1 MSKLENNVVKKSDN
15 KENGMNLD
23 ALTSKLH
30 TALSIDVES
39 CYTTLESGVEIVQ
52 KKYQFANPI
61 GKKESITVFD
71 KEIIESIEKI
81 TVGFRAKKVVSYAIC
96 REFANI
102 QNSGK
107 LESLGFKSIAEFG
120 KALFDL
126 EASTVNHY
134 TKIGN
139 AFINSDYSVKAG
151 LPELGVSHFIE
162 LNALVGENG
171 SIEQIIG
178 LYTSGTLT
186 DGMSTKKIREVLK
199 SLKTPTAIE
208 DKSDKSDKSE
218 ESEDK
223 SENSENTASS
233 TENATTS
240 TENPNIVEN
249 LVKQFDIKVAVAQ
262 LLAHCKAMGEIA
274 GIMADNGRDVEEIM
288 ADLECISKNV
298 KKFL

>member
-1 MSKLENNVVKKSDN
+1 MAKIDSNVVKKDDN
-15 KENGMNLD
+15 KENSMNMD
-23 ALTSKLH
+23 ALVSKLH
-30 TALSIDVES
+30 TTLSIDVES
-39 CYTTLESGVEIVQ
+39 CYTTLDSGVEIVQ

-71 KEIIESIEKI
+71 REIIESIEKI

-107 LESLGFKSIAEFG
+107 LESMGFKNIAEFA

-126 EASTVNHY
+126 ESSTANHY

-171 SIEQIIG
+171 SIDQIIG

-208 DKSDKSDKSE
+208 DKSGNSE

-240 TENPNIVEN
+240 TENPAVVEN
-249 LVKQFDIKVAVAQ
+249 LAKEYDVKVAVAQ
-262 LLAHCKAMGEIA
+262 LLAHYKAMTEIVV
-274 GIMADNGRDVEEIM
+274 IMAENGTDPKAISDN
-288 ADLECISKNV
+288 LEKLAASVRKV
-298 KKFL
+298 L